1 MSTPVYLFAF
11 VVAVLNAIASDY
23 ARDRALFCI
32 WPLVPAIAG
41 FGLLLAGPEQ
51 LSSGAMYAALYLTT
65 AGNFAAQ
72 AMSLTW
78 LSNNYFDKLRRGI
91 ALGYAASIG
100 SCGLILGSNA
110 FLADEKLA
118 YDTMFGVS
126 LAMAALAIVLAIAQ
140 ACYLVRQNRARR
152 VEGKTVWQL

>member
-1 MSTPVYLFAF
+1 MSTPVYLSAF
-11 VVAVLNAIASDY
+11 VVAVLNGIASDY
-23 ARDRALFCI
+23 AKNRALFCI
-32 WPLVPAIAG
+32 WPLIPAIVG

-51 LSSGAMYAALYLTT
+51 LSSGTMYAALYLTT

-78 LSNNYFDKLRRGI
+78 LSNNYSEKTKRGI
-91 ALGYAASIG
+91 ALGYVASIG

-110 FLADEKLA
+110 FLKDERLA
-118 YDTMFGVS
+118 YPTMFDVS
-126 LAMAALAIVLAIAQ
+126 LAMAALAIFSAIGH
-140 ACYLVRQNRARR
+140 ACYLARQNRARR

>member
-11 VVAVLNAIASDY
+11 AVAVLNGIASDY
-23 ARDRALFCI
+23 TKNRVLFCV
-32 WPLVPAIAG
+32 WPLVPAIIG

-51 LSSGAMYAALYLTT
+51 LSSGTMYAALYMTT

-78 LSNNYFDKLRRGI
+78 LSNNYFDKLTRGI

-110 FLADEKLA
+110 FLQDEKLA
-118 YDTMFGVS
+118 YPTMFGVS
-126 LAMAALAIVLAIAQ
+126 LATATLAIVLAVAH
-140 ACYLVRQNRARR
+140 ACYLARQSRVRRI
-152 VEGKTVWQL
+152 EGKPVWQL